1 MLTPNKTQRIS
12 GVASIK
18 LHIPESVEVHIGT
31 LFAIAEAHFQLANG
45 NSEKS
50 LIRVITGYEQNNR
63 YMGEEIGELFI
74 ESDFRSKAANKSY
87 MQMIYLLT
95 DDILGVNDEFRVK
108 GYMLAALARSHKGSY
123 GDFAKTTSVYL
134 KDAKMSGYTPEFVAR
149 ELFER
154 GVLSVIPSMLLKMV
168 VGEEYSNLSVE
179 NQTKMIQE
187 LNMSPAEVEK
197 TISVMQKN
205 MKHSTDIVKSLYN
218 EHTEEEVLNILHNIG
233 NGDAYSKTDSC
244 MCLITA
250 MGKMCPHLGHSNC
263 PSCEYEISTKTT
275 MFLMA
280 REIHRLQEL
289 YKKTDNPVE
298 KQRYKAIVKDIVA
311 PSIEE
316 MLTVMDDV
324 YGPEAVETLEKII
337 MEGRNG

>member
-1 MLTPNKTQRIS
+1 
-12 GVASIK
+12 
-18 LHIPESVEVHIGT
+18 
-31 LFAIAEAHFQLANG
+31 
-45 NSEKS
+45 
-50 LIRVITGYEQNNR
+50 
-63 YMGEEIGELFI
+63 
-74 ESDFRSKAANKSY
+74 
-87 MQMIYLLT
+87 
-95 DDILGVNDEFRVK
+95 
-108 GYMLAALARSHKGSY
+108 
-123 GDFAKTTSVYL
+123 
-134 KDAKMSGYTPEFVAR
+134 
-149 ELFER
+149 
-154 GVLSVIPSMLLKMV
+154 
-168 VGEEYSNLSVE
+168 
-179 NQTKMIQE
+179 
-187 LNMSPAEVEK
+187 
-197 TISVMQKN
+197 
-205 MKHSTDIVKSLYN
+205 
-218 EHTEEEVLNILHNIG
+218 
-233 NGDAYSKTDSC
+233 

-289 YKKTDNPVE
+289 YKKTDNPIE

>member
-1 MLTPNKTQRIS
+1 MSKIITDANTI
-12 GVASIK
+12 VAQI
-18 LHIPESVEVHIGT
+18 
-31 LFAIAEAHFQLANG
+31 
-45 NSEKS
+45 
-50 LIRVITGYEQNNR
+50 
-63 YMGEEIGELFI
+63 
-74 ESDFRSKAANKSY
+74 
-87 MQMIYLLT
+87 
-95 DDILGVNDEFRVK
+95 
-108 GYMLAALARSHKGSY
+108 SHKLTEFSAIY
-123 GDFAKTTSVYL
+123 PI
-134 KDAKMSGYTPEFVAR
+134 TP
-149 ELFER
+149 
-154 GVLSVIPSMLLKMV
+154 SSTM
-168 VGEEYSNLSVE
+168 GEEYSKLSVE
-179 NQTKMIQE
+179 NQTKIIQE